1 MRLALKEK
9 ENENLG
15 VFTIHSFGFGKD
27 HDEDLMNKISQLKDG
42 SFYYIKELNTLD
54 EAFCNALGAIIS
66 SVAKEAVITVKC
78 VSKGIASGI
87 KISKVYG
94 DKWQKIAER

>member
-54 EAFCNALGAIIS
+54 EAFCNALGS
-66 SVAKEAVITVKC
+66 SNHSQMRV
-78 VSKGIASGI
+78 
-87 KISKVYG
+87 
-94 DKWQKIAER
+94 ERNRFRHKNKQGLWR